1 MILTIGSKNLK
12 VNHSPSFTT
21 DSKLDREIKDALIYD
36 TIMLV
41 NIGAGDKRKC
51 MEEERKKV
59 RERLFLKQGKKETK
73 FDNKYQNKSIIS
85 TNIN

>member
-1 MILTIGSKNLK
+1 
-12 VNHSPSFTT
+12 
-21 DSKLDREIKDALIYD
+21 
-36 TIMLV
+36 MLV

-73 FDNKYQNKSIIS
+73 FDNK
-85 TNIN
+85 INLNMI